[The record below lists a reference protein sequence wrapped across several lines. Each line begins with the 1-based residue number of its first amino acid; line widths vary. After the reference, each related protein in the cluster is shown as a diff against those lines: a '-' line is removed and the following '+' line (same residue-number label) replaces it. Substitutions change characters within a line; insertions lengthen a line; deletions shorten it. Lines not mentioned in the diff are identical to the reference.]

1 MLPPSKWSGDGVDA
15 DKLSLRLRSDFSVNR
30 QEIPTPALLLDLDAF
45 EHNVAK
51 MASHLKVRNKAFRP
65 HGKTHKCPEVA
76 RALLAAG
83 AVGCCA
89 ARLSEAE
96 VFADHGIPGLL
107 ITTAVIG
114 REKIARAI
122 ALAARAPD
130 TIFVVD
136 HRQNVRDLNDA
147 AGAREGGEPI
157 KLAIDLFFGRT
168 GIQPGPPAVEL
179 AQLIDTLPNVTFVG
193 LQSYDGSAAHTTP
206 FDARS
211 ARTTST
217 MAKAI
222 ETKAMLERTGIACP
236 MVTAGS
242 TGTYRIDADNPGITE
257 LQPGSFVFM
266 DMEYGQIGGP
276 GGTEYRDFKNSLT
289 VVTTVVSRSPGI
301 AIVDGGYKAFATDR
315 PFTPA
320 PIGLDGVTYYWAG
333 DEHGRL
339 DTSQASAE
347 VRVGDRIEFLPPH
360 IDPTVNLYDS
370 IYALR
375 GDRVEAVWPIAARGK
390 SQ

>member
-1 MLPPSKWSGDGVDA
+1 MDED
-15 DKLSLRLRSDFSVNR
+15 DTLSLRLRSDFSVNS

-45 EHNVAK
+45 EDNIAK
-51 MASHLKVRNKAFRP
+51 MASHVKARNKAFRP

-76 RALLAAG
+76 GALIRAG
-83 AVGCCA
+83 AIGCCA

-96 VFADHGIPGLL
+96 VFAAHGIPGLL

-114 REKIARAI
+114 KEKIGRAVD
-122 ALAARAPD
+122 LATRAPD

-136 HRQNVRDLNDA
+136 NRQNVRDLNDA
-147 AGAREGGEPI
+147 AGTRRGGEPI
-157 KLAIDLFFGRT
+157 NLAVDLFFGRT
-168 GIQPGPPAVEL
+168 GIHPGQPAVEL
-179 AQLIDTLPNVTFVG
+179 AQLIDSLPNVTFAG
-193 LQSYDGSAAHTTP
+193 LQSYDGAAAHTTP
-206 FDARS
+206 FEARL
-211 ARTTST
+211 ARTSAT

-222 ETKAMLERTGIACP
+222 ETRILLERSGIACP

-242 TGTYRIDADNPGITE
+242 TGTYRFDSENPGITE

-276 GGTEYRDFKNSLT
+276 DGTDYRDFKNALT
-289 VVTTVVSRSPGI
+289 VVTTVISRSPGI

-320 PIGLDGVTYYWAG
+320 PVDLEGITYHWAG

-339 DTSQASAE
+339 ETSQASADIH
-347 VRVGDRIEFLPPH
+347 VGDRIEFIPPH
-360 IDPTVNLYDS
+360 VDPTVNLYDH

-375 GDRVEAVWPIAARGK
+375 GDVVEAVWPIAARGK

>member
-1 MLPPSKWSGDGVDA
+1 MQLRGDV
-15 DKLSLRLRSDFSVNR
+15 
-30 QEIPTPALLLDLDAF
+30 PTPALLLDLDAF
-45 EHNVAK
+45 EDNIAK
-51 MASHLKVRNKAFRP
+51 MASHLKARHKAFRP

-76 RALLAAG
+76 KALLRAG
-83 AVGCCA
+83 AIGCCA

-96 VFADHGIPGLL
+96 VFADAGIPGLL

-114 REKIARAI
+114 KAKISRAV
-122 ALAARAPD
+122 ALADRSPD

-136 HRQNVRDLNDA
+136 NRQNVRDINDA
-147 AGAREGGEPI
+147 AGARGRGEPI
-157 KLAIDLFFGRT
+157 KLAVDLFFGRT
-168 GIQPGPPAVEL
+168 GVQPGQPAVEL
-179 AQLIDTLPNVTFVG
+179 AQLIETLPNVTFVG

-206 FDARS
+206 YDARA
-211 ARTTST
+211 ARTTTT
-217 MAKAI
+217 MGKAV
-222 ETKAMLERTGIACP
+222 ETKALLERSGIACP

-242 TGTYRIDADNPGITE
+242 TGTYRVDSENPGITE

-266 DMEYGQIGGP
+266 DMEYGMIGGP
-276 GGTEYRDFKNSLT
+276 NGTEYRDFENSLT

-301 AIVDGGYKAFATDR
+301 AIVDGGYKAFSTDR
-315 PFTPA
+315 PFTPQ
-320 PIGLDGVTYYWAG
+320 PVGLDDVTYHWAG

-339 DTSQASAE
+339 DTSRSSRDFQ
-347 VRVGDRIEFLPPH
+347 VGDRIEFIPPH

-375 GDRVEAVWPIAARGK
+375 GDRVEAIWPVSARGK

>member
-1 MLPPSKWSGDGVDA
+1 MNS
-15 DKLSLRLRSDFSVNR
+15 

-45 EHNVAK
+45 EDNIAK
-51 MASHLKVRNKAFRP
+51 MASHVKARNKAFRP

-76 RALLAAG
+76 RALISAG
-83 AVGCCA
+83 AIGCCA

-96 VFADHGIPGLL
+96 VFVAHGIPGLL

-114 REKIARAI
+114 REKIGRAI
-122 ALAARAPD
+122 ALATKAPD

-136 HRQNVRDLNDA
+136 NRQNVRDINDA
-147 AGAREGGEPI
+147 AGTRHGGEPI
-157 KLAIDLFFGRT
+157 KLAVDLFFGRT
-168 GIQPGPPAVEL
+168 GIQPGQPAVEL
-179 AQLIDTLPNVTFVG
+179 AQLIDSLPNVAFVG

-206 FDARS
+206 FEARS
-211 ARTTST
+211 ARTAST

-222 ETKAMLERTGIACP
+222 ETKIQLERSGIVCP

-242 TGTYRIDADNPGITE
+242 TGTYRFDSENPGITE

-276 GGTEYRDFKNSLT
+276 DGTEYRDFKNSLT

-301 AIVDGGYKAFATDR
+301 AIVDGGYKAFSTDR
-315 PFTPA
+315 PFTPTA
-320 PIGLDGVTYYWAG
+320 IGLEGLTYHWAG

-339 DTSQASAE
+339 DTSQASADI
-347 VRVGDRIEFLPPH
+347 RVGDRIQFIPPH
-360 IDPTVNLYDS
+360 VDPTVNLYDN

>member
-1 MLPPSKWSGDGVDA
+1 MQLRGD
-15 DKLSLRLRSDFSVNR
+15 
-30 QEIPTPALLLDLDAF
+30 IPTPALLLDLDAF
-45 EHNVAK
+45 EDNIAK
-51 MASHLKVRNKAFRP
+51 MASHLKTRGKAFRP

-76 RALLAAG
+76 KALIRAG

-96 VFADHGIPGLL
+96 VFAEFGIPGLL

-114 REKIARAI
+114 ADKIKRAV
-122 ALAARAPD
+122 ALATRAPD

-136 HRQNVRDLNDA
+136 DPQNVRDINAA
-147 AGAREGGEPI
+147 AGSRNHPI
-157 KLAIDLFFGRT
+157 NLAIDLFFGRT
-168 GIQPGPPAVEL
+168 GIEPGQPAVDL
-179 AQLIDTLPNVTFVG
+179 AKLIESLPNVTFAG
-193 LQSYDGSAAHTTP
+193 LQSYDGAAAHTTP

-211 ARTTST
+211 ARTAST

-222 ETKAMLERTGIACP
+222 ETKAMLDRAGIACP
-236 MVTAGS
+236 LVSGGS
-242 TGTYRIDADNPGITE
+242 TGTYRFDSENPGMTE

-266 DMEYGQIGGP
+266 DIEYGTIGGP
-276 GGTEYRDFKNSLT
+276 DGSDYRDFKNSLT
-289 VVTTVVSRSPGI
+289 VVTTVVSRPKNL
-301 AIVDGGYKAFATDR
+301 AIVDGGYKAFSTDR
-315 PFTPA
+315 PFTPR
-320 PIGLDGVTYYWAG
+320 PVGLDGVTYAWAG

-339 DTSQASAE
+339 DMTTAS
-347 VRVGDRIEFLPPH
+347 RDLKVGDRVEFIPPH

-375 GDRVEAVWPIAARGK
+375 GDRVEAIWPIAARGK